1 MNDFWQFLS
10 SSAYPLSRSGFP
22 EEESIFQ
29 WVHRKTYM
37 CLRFVMAIVAF
48 ILPVVFLISAKWVD
62 MQGSIS
68 AFYHTDMRNVF
79 VGLVFAIGM
88 CLYAYKGYNNL
99 ENYCLTAAGLF
110 LFGVALAPTAVPQ
123 DCVNSIHCD
132 NWDLPIVHNVCAVVF
147 FSLIAVVCIFARSHP
162 LKKSGNGDKSYDV
175 SFSTAYN
182 IIATLMT
189 IVLVVAAILFIL
201 DRFRDITFP
210 SSTFYV
216 EFAAIWVFALYWC
229 VKSCELNSL
238 ERALWQS

>member
-110 LFGVALAPTAVPQ
+110 LFGVALAPTDAPPG
-123 DCVNSIHCD
+123 IK
-132 NWDLPIVHNVCAVVF
+132 NWDLPAVHKFCAVAF

-162 LKKSGNGDKSYDV
+162 LR
-175 SFSTAYN
+175 SFLTILKIRR
-182 IIATLMT
+182 IISHSKRE
-189 IVLVVAAILFIL
+189 
-201 DRFRDITFP
+201 RFRKRNLCF
-210 SSTFYV
+210 
-216 EFAAIWVFALYWC
+216 
-229 VKSCELNSL
+229 
-238 ERALWQS
+238 QS